1 MRADQDRAPAFF
13 ERLIQMLFALEG
25 HLFADHLG
33 MIGEIHEL
41 DHAAAEIGK
50 TGLDDLLLSV
60 LGKAV
65 AERDVDRFLGDLA
78 LGPDKYKS
86 DGKNE
91 FGQPSY
97 NTIR

>member
-41 DHAAAEIGK
+41 DHAAAEMVKQVLMISCFLSSGRLLPNAMSIDSLAILR
-50 TGLDDLLLSV
+50 LD
-60 LGKAV
+60 
-65 AERDVDRFLGDLA
+65 
-78 LGPDKYKS
+78 PI
-86 DGKNE
+86 
-91 FGQPSY
+91 
-97 NTIR
+97 NTNPTVRMNLVSPLTTLYG